1 MKKSTTLKR
10 IGICS
15 AILLSSLLGSCI
27 SLYTGRATII
37 DTGGAIA
44 NVGQQ
49 RPRLRPELPPRP
61 KNESDYQLHYRTWKK
76 GDRYIVE
83 LPVCYAPAN
92 HSVLVHWAGH
102 DTWRKKTLDGESP
115 KRYSDAE
122 LAQFPVE
129 YYYAELT
136 AEQYKEMWRLDK
148 RIKRPRNS
156 IFRHVPIF
164 TADNTNLSGAIP
176 HKDFYNHPSDMY
188 KIWSDSQ
195 NIPAPRRTW
204 YNQCLRPVSWVAEVA
219 DIPLTIVATPIGWVV
234 DAIYEQLAN

>member
-1 MKKSTTLKR
+1 MKNSPTLKR

-15 AILLSSLLGSCI
+15 AIILSSLLGSCI

-49 RPRLRPELPPRP
+49 RPSLRPELPPRP

-92 HSVLVHWAGH
+92 YSVLVHWAGH
-102 DTWRKKTLDGESP
+102 DTWRKKTLNGEYP
-115 KRYSDAE
+115 KHYSDAE

-136 AEQYKEMWRLDK
+136 EEQYKKMWRLDK

-164 TADNTNLSGAIP
+164 AADNTNLSGAIL
-176 HKDFYNHPSDMY
+176 HKDFYGHPSDMY

-204 YNQCLRPVSWVAEVA
+204 YNQYLRPVSWVAEVA
-219 DIPLTIVATPIGWVV
+219 DIPLTIVATPIGWVA
-234 DAIYEQLAN
+234 DAIYERLAN

>member
-76 GDRYIVE
+76 GDRYLVE

-92 HSVLVHWAGH
+92 YSALVHFAGH
-102 DTWRKKTLDGESP
+102 GTRRKKTLAVEYP
-115 KRYSDAE
+115 KRYSNAE
-122 LAQFPVE
+122 LSQFPVE

-136 AEQYKEMWRLDK
+136 AEQYKKMWRMDK
-148 RIKRPRNS
+148 RIKAPKFAS
-156 IFRHVPIF
+156 FQHIPIF
-164 TADNTNLSGAIP
+164 AAADINLRDTIP
-176 HKDFYNHPSDMY
+176 HKDYYGHSAHMQ
-188 KIWSDSQ
+188 KIWQNSQ
-195 NIPAPRRTW
+195 EIPKPRRTW
-204 YNQCLRPVSWVAEVA
+204 YNQCLRPISWAAEVV
-219 DIPLTIVATPIGWVV
+219 DIPLSLIATPIGWVA